1 MNLKQ
6 WTATIK
12 SERLQ
17 GRKEENVNPGRQNY
31 YFFFLIWDL
40 YLIWDHEFYL
50 IVCLTH
56 WHMQHETVVKRD
68 NF

>member
-6 WTATIK
+6 WIATIK

-17 GRKEENVNPGRQNY
+17 GRKEENVNPGRQKKI
-31 YFFFLIWDL
+31 F
-40 YLIWDHEFYL
+40 LIWDHEFYL